1 MPVVKQKTN
10 GEKLLDNA
18 IGCESHLLAL
28 RASYYLFAEGKRDK
42 GMAALRGERIT
53 PAEDEKSTEHW
64 ENQAKYSQLITIR
77 RMPGVAAI
85 FEKLTDADA
94 KRLILTAAGLIDRK
108 GDIKMS
114 LILNDPAVEHALS
127 RFKSAHAEEDFG
139 NLLGL
144 YLRDQPDALREAG
157 GIKPGDPEFPRYRD

>member
-1 MPVVKQKTN
+1 MSVTKQRTN

-18 IGCESHLLAL
+18 IGRQSHLLAL
-28 RASYYLFAEGKRDK
+28 RASYYLFAEGKHEK
-42 GMAALRGERIT
+42 GIAALKGDRIT
-53 PAEDEKSTEHW
+53 PAEDEKGTEHW

-77 RMPGVAAI
+77 RMAGVAAI
-85 FEKLTDADA
+85 FEKLTADDA

-127 RFKSAHAEEDFG
+127 RFKPAHEEDFG

-157 GIKPGDPEFPRYRD
+157 GIKPGNPEFPRYRD